1 MSEPTADEPT
11 ASEPTASDAVRRDDV
26 LWLATTRPDGRPHL
40 TPIWY
45 RFVEDRFW
53 MCATARAV
61 KVRNL
66 EANPACTVALAD
78 IVRPTVAEGRARVH
92 RREAGP
98 FPAPVVAAFVAG
110 FDWDIDTD
118 PDGYTRLI
126 EVHVDRWLYGG
137 PPT

>member
-1 MSEPTADEPT
+1 MSESAGP
-11 ASEPTASDAVRRDDV
+11 SDV

-45 RFVEDRFW
+45 RFVDGRFW

-66 EANPACTVALAD
+66 ELNPACSVAVEGAG
-78 IVRPTVAEGRARVH
+78 RPVVAEGRARLH
-92 RREAGP
+92 RREDGP
-98 FPAPVVAAFVAG
+98 FPPAVVAAFLER
-110 FDWDIDTD
+110 FDWDIDRD

-126 EVHVDRWLYGG
+126 EVEVDRWLYGEL
-137 PPT
+137 PPPS

>member
-1 MSEPTADEPT
+1 VSESVE
-11 ASEPTASDAVRRDDV
+11 ASDV

-45 RFVEDRFW
+45 RFVDGRFW
-53 MCATARAV
+53 MCATAQAV

-66 EANPACTVALAD
+66 DANPACSVA
-78 IVRPTVAEGRARVH
+78 VEGVGHPVVAEGRARLH
-92 RREAGP
+92 RREDGP
-98 FPAPVVAAFVAG
+98 FPPPVVAAFLAR

-126 EVHVDRWLYGG
+126 VVEVDRWLYGAM
-137 PPT
+137 PASS